1 MDRKETGKTWRDQL
15 LDEAFLDALY
25 KAYETDPDKSYALVE
40 AAHQQAVQA
49 LSKIPPQQKVLL
61 EETQRRYSENRA
73 YAARY
78 GFFCGLFA
86 GIRWDFD
93 RTGLGEGD
101 GFTELVERGLFMVPG
116 MERHQLY
123 FENQDRCNGIH
134 DKLSKALGKAQKENL
149 VSIDC
154 AWDERIHHAAYTG
167 FRWGSSLA
175 QEVIWSIARE
185 E

>member
-49 LSKIPPQQKVLL
+49 LSKIPPQQRYCW
-61 EETQRRYSENRA
+61 RRPRGDTPKTGPTPQDMDFS
-73 YAARY
+73 AAFLP
-78 GFFCGLFA
+78 GFG
-86 GIRWDFD
+86 GIS
-93 RTGLGEGD
+93 TA
-101 GFTELVERGLFMVPG
+101 RGWGKATALRSWLSADLFMVPG